1 MSWLFSRVLVEE
13 YLEATC
19 LDGKPCAQSNKTP
32 MPQAYWSHDKTMGRL
47 NLFQYGMIFAHLTE
61 SRGKALL
68 MSYLEDFRAKT
79 FQSTGKAT
87 DLMERGLVSGR
98 KWSESFAKLDLV
110 SFLWKTAQRSLL
122 GDSPQY
128 WLIWPKW
135 GSMRNGDVC
144 RQKTLVQSTKEKEY
158 GFLPTPRCHDAVS
171 MHISEMKRKSP
182 CLAALV
188 MFPES
193 GKGGE
198 INPEFIESLM
208 GWPIGW
214 TGLDVLETD
223 KFQEW
228 QQQHS
233 ISYQEGSND

>member
-13 YLEATC
+13 YSAVTYS
-19 LDGKPCAQSNKTP
+19 DGKPCAQSNKTL
-32 MPQAYWSHDKTMGRL
+32 MPQAYWSHDKTMEPSRRSRS
-47 NLFQYGMIFAHLTE
+47 GMTFAHLTE
-61 SRGKALL
+61 SRGRELL
-68 MSYLEDFRAKT
+68 TWYREAFRAKT
-79 FQSTGKAT
+79 YQSTAKAT
-87 DLMERGLVSGR
+87 DSTASVRVSGR

-110 SFLWKTAQRSLL
+110 SFLWKTVQCSLFE
-122 GDSPQY
+122 DSEPY

-135 GSMRNGDVC
+135 GSMRSGAVC
-144 RQKTLVQSTKEKEY
+144 RQKTLVRYTRENEF
-158 GFLPTPRCHDAVS
+158 GLLPTPRCHDAVP

-214 TGLDVLETD
+214 TGLDVLEMD